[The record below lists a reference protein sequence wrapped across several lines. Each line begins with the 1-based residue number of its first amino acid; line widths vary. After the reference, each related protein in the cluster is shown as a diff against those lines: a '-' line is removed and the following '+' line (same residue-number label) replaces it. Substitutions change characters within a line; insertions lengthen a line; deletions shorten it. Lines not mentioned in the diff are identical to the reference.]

1 MRAVRGADRRPH
13 TLFTMQPT
21 RMPAARLRFGDV
33 VPEGMD
39 RTRKLERLQTHRRAR
54 RWFIEFKTQESG
66 LESGQ
71 IHITASAT
79 RPLCGVQRLPAMTAD
94 RTTNTKAA
102 RGCIAQPIDDQSAI
116 GARLDRIDRKPRPNI
131 VRSEK

>member
-21 RMPAARLRFGDV
+21 RMPAARFRMGVLG
-33 VPEGMD
+33 PEGMD
-39 RTRKLERLQTHRRAR
+39 RTRKLERLQPQPRAR

-71 IHITASAT
+71 VHITASAA
-79 RPLCGVQRLPAMTAD
+79 RPLGGVQRLPAMTAD

-102 RGCIAQPIDDQSAI
+102 RGGIAQ
-116 GARLDRIDRKPRPNI
+116 
-131 VRSEK
+131 

>member
-21 RMPAARLRFGDV
+21 RMPAARSAIGYV
-33 VPEGMD
+33 VPEVRD

-71 IHITASAT
+71 IHITASAA
-79 RPLCGVQRLPAMTAD
+79 RPLCGVQPFPAMTAD
-94 RTTNTKAA
+94 RTNNT
-102 RGCIAQPIDDQSAI
+102 RG
-116 GARLDRIDRKPRPNI
+116 
-131 VRSEK
+131 